1 MDDDRV
7 FDPVM
12 IFFAEHIQRH
22 MPVGGA
28 RFHFYGTDVSPL
40 GQYEIQGMHI
50 DVHLFGRDLDIFHVL
65 LYGYQGTGL
74 YVFVT
79 AVGWGG
85 KGPCPIGMV
94 RMGRSRFYH
103 FWVL

>member
-22 MPVGGA
+22 MPVGDA

-40 GQYEIQGMHI
+40 GQYEIYFEDML
-50 DVHLFGRDLDIFHVL
+50 VIFFFIE
-65 LYGYQGTGL
+65 
-74 YVFVT
+74 FVEVQLM
-79 AVGWGG
+79 A
-85 KGPCPIGMV
+85 
-94 RMGRSRFYH
+94 
-103 FWVL
+103 